1 MSRVLSASER
11 TIDFSSP
18 YTTDYEAM
26 SDAEKKYR
34 KLREM
39 ISNSFAKID
48 EILWNYAQH
57 NAWRYDIVHEV

>member
-39 ISNSFAKID
+39 ISRISFIIKNPI
-48 EILWNYAQH
+48 IHIPYLPSIYKG
-57 NAWRYDIVHEV
+57 Y